1 MKTKDIV
8 WKDQTLVKNYLTGVR
23 GAIPMANEQIDVMLR
38 VIRTLIPNGVTNFI
52 DLGCGDGVLADQI
65 LQAYPNAQGTLIDF
79 SAGMLSTVEER
90 MAGFAD
96 QLTVLELDYGDP
108 KWVKSVAGE
117 SFDLIVSGF
126 SIHHQ
131 PDGRKRAIY
140 QEIFDLLRPGG
151 VFLNSEHVRSAN
163 PIVEKMHDQ
172 LFVDSM
178 VVYEDAIGSGKTV
191 EQIEHDYYD
200 RPDKEANIL
209 LDVQTQVKWLK
220 EIGFE
225 HADIYFKVFELA
237 LFGGQKP

>member
-1 MKTKDIV
+1 MLRRLQLANLRLVVMKKDVV

-38 VIRTLIPNGVTNFI
+38 TIRALRPDGVASFI

-65 LQAYPNAQGTLIDF
+65 LQAYPHAKGTLIDF
-79 SAGMLSTVEER
+79 SAGMLSAAEER
-90 MAGFAD
+90 MANFAD
-96 QLTVLELDYGDP
+96 QLHVIELDYGDP
-108 KWVKSVAGE
+108 QWVKSVKGQ

-131 PDGRKRAIY
+131 PDWRKQEIY

-151 VFLNSEHVRSAN
+151 VFINSEHVKSAT
-163 PIVEKMHDQ
+163 PIVESIHDQ

-178 VVYEDAIGSGKTV
+178 MVYEAAIGSRKTA

-200 RPDKEANIL
+200 RPE
-209 LDVQTQVKWLK
+209 
-220 EIGFE
+220 
-225 HADIYFKVFELA
+225 
-237 LFGGQKP
+237 QKPILEVVWCASCWWKGIRSIAT

>member
-1 MKTKDIV
+1 MTIKDTV

-38 VIRTLIPNGVTNFI
+38 VIRSLRPRGVSNFI

-79 SAGMLSTVEER
+79 SAAMLSAAEDR
-90 MAGFAD
+90 MTTFAN
-96 QLTVLELDYGDP
+96 QLQVIELDYGDP
-108 KWVKSVAGE
+108 NWVNAVAGQT
-117 SFDLIVSGF
+117 FDLIISGF

-131 PDGRKRAIY
+131 PDWRKKEIY

-151 VFLNSEHVRSAN
+151 VFINSEHVKSVS
-163 PIVEKMHDQ
+163 PVVERIHDQ

-178 VVYEDAIGSGKTV
+178 VVYEDAIGSGKTA

-209 LDVQTQVKWLK
+209 LDVQTQVRWLE

-237 LFGGQKP
+237 VFGGQKP